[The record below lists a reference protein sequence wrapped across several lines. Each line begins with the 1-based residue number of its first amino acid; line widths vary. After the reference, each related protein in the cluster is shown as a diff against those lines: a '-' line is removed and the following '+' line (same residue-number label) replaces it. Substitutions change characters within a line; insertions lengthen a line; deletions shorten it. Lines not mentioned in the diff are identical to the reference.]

1 MVAYA
6 VLMIGLG
13 VYATAV
19 HGEIMSLVGGGG
31 AGAIVLGMMFWSLKN
46 PRPAYIISLV
56 IGVALIGQFAMKFV
70 KGTGTLYPHGLIILL
85 NVLLVAALLGGHLTA
100 MAAKKSGTAA
110 G

>member
-6 VLMIGLG
+6 VVMILLG

-46 PRPAYIISLV
+46 PRPAYIISLCIA
-56 IGVALIGQFAMKFV
+56 IGLVGQFTMKFV
-70 KGTGTLYPHGLIILL
+70 HGKGTLYPHGVIIALNLLLI
-85 NVLLVAALLGGHLTA
+85 AALLGGHLSA
-100 MAAKKSGTAA
+100 MAAKKHGASE
-110 G
+110 